1 MWRSARCVHLVKKH
15 IGPSFAQLL
24 SCGGYAKPCR
34 LSVAQFYL
42 AYSVPL
48 LSSEI
53 LTNIFLLLRSACIND
68 GRVSKACASMC
79 VRVCLC
85 TVHTRAH
92 IGRLYQVVQTIREEP
107 KRAVLPHST
116 PHAVT
121 VPLTY
126 PFMRAAT
133 ALRLCL
139 PSIYTRAGV
148 RSVSRFCQIFLGIS
162 TGWWAVLQLLCCQA
176 RNEFQEELLKQNK
189 QNLSD
194 RPNAG
199 RCTVLLTRDNND

>member
-1 MWRSARCVHLVKKH
+1 MCSPCQETYW
-15 IGPSFAQLL
+15 PSFAQLL
-24 SCGGYAKPCR
+24 SCEGYAKPCR

-42 AYSVPL
+42 AYFVPL

-107 KRAVLPHST
+107 KRAVLQTLHST
-116 PHAVT
+116 CSNGPSYISFHASCNCVT
-121 VPLTY
+121 P
-126 PFMRAAT
+126 
-133 ALRLCL
+133 L
-139 PSIYTRAGV
+139 PSFY
-148 RSVSRFCQIFLGIS
+148 LY
-162 TGWWAVLQLLCCQA
+162 
-176 RNEFQEELLKQNK
+176 K
-189 QNLSD
+189 
-194 RPNAG
+194 G
-199 RCTVLLTRDNND
+199 RR